1 MKKKIYLA
9 GAMTGLTFKELN
21 GWREALTVALDDFI
35 NEYDLY
41 NPIDHCLTEAD
52 EVLSPEIE
60 HEVFE
65 YNLYKLRRTD
75 VVVANIGKNFN
86 NSVETIFEIAKAH
99 ELKIPVIGYNK
110 EEVPLHSWIK
120 KSCIYITN
128 NIADLAEYIIINF

>member
-1 MKKKIYLA
+1 
-9 GAMTGLTFKELN
+9 MTGLSFKELN
-21 GWREALTVALDDFI
+21 GWREDLVAALDDFI
-35 NEYDLY
+35 GEYDLY
-41 NPIDHCLTEAD
+41 NPIDHCLTEVD
-52 EVLSPEIE
+52 EVLSPEMG

-65 YNLYKLRRTD
+65 YNLYKLRKTD

-86 NSVETIFEIAKAH
+86 NSIETIFEIAKAH
-99 ELKIPVIGYNK
+99 ELKIPIIGYNK